1 MLKRNIG
8 EPNSFTNTTL
18 KSKVDYTAIAFF
30 SIFNNTKKVSSR
42 TTGLATFVDLRICFN

>member
-8 EPNSFTNTTL
+8 EPNSFTSTTL

-30 SIFNNTKKVSSR
+30 SIFNNTKKGFFKNNWFGYFRRS
-42 TTGLATFVDLRICFN
+42 TDLF